1 MMIFI
6 LFILCG
12 SLFLLWQSEE
22 TPIILVDT
30 APLTTEAPDTIPTEV
45 PIEAPDVS
53 PTMVPT
59 EIPTQ
64 LPVAAPTEAPTE
76 LPVVTPAVTALTTYL
91 KSPMTSNP
99 YTSLSVPTQITKIGT
114 DYFLVDCY
122 HDLILTATSLD
133 TPLNQWLV
141 MSDQINRGHTIAG
154 NGTVYLAD
162 DTENHRILVFIKE
175 GNTFIQTQVFE
186 NIGNR
191 PHYIEYDAATNR
203 FYALS
208 SLTGELYVF
217 YQEAD
222 TTQVQLEKI
231 LNIPGM
237 QNTYIRSFSIEEDEI
252 YFACNNGTIL
262 RTRLE
267 DLTLLE
273 QFSVPAELGGLI
285 QVVKIQDFYYLTVS
299 TDLSG
304 NSDSATILRTR
315 ELCNLADYGYEDLYE
330 TFGSDGTPYYI
341 SSMDGHYFLTQHCYL
356 PGHGVWQFDII
367 EEDITNVVALYP

>member
-1 MMIFI
+1 M
-6 LFILCG
+6 
-12 SLFLLWQSEE
+12 
-22 TPIILVDT
+22 
-30 APLTTEAPDTIPTEV
+30 
-45 PIEAPDVS
+45 
-53 PTMVPT
+53 
-59 EIPTQ
+59 
-64 LPVAAPTEAPTE
+64 
-76 LPVVTPAVTALTTYL
+76 
-91 KSPMTSNP
+91 
-99 YTSLSVPTQITKIGT
+99 
-114 DYFLVDCY
+114 
-122 HDLILTATSLD
+122 
-133 TPLNQWLV
+133 
-141 MSDQINRGHTIAG
+141 
-154 NGTVYLAD
+154 
-162 DTENHRILVFIKE
+162 
-175 GNTFIQTQVFE
+175 
-186 NIGNR
+186 
-191 PHYIEYDAATNR
+191 
-203 FYALS
+203 
-208 SLTGELYVF
+208 
-217 YQEAD
+217 
-222 TTQVQLEKI
+222 QLEKI

-356 PGHGVWQFDII
+356 PGHGVWQFDIM

>member
-22 TPIILVDT
+22 APIILVDT

-122 HDLILTATSLD
+122 HDLILTATSLN

-175 GNTFIQTQVFE
+175 GNTFIQTQIFE

-203 FYALS
+203 FYTLS

-356 PGHGVWQFDII
+356 PGHGVWQFDIM